1 MIVRQLR
8 RDFDRE
14 VSSLGIT
21 GSQGT
26 VLAAVASA
34 PGATQRAIAGMLE
47 MTEAA
52 AGRLIDRMVADGLL
66 ERRPKA
72 DDRRAHCIHLAA
84 RAGPVLEALSAMGQQ
99 HDERLLAGLSQAE
112 RDELLRLLD
121 RIADNL
127 PG

>member
-14 VSSLGIT
+14 VASLGIT

-26 VLAAVASA
+26 LLFAVATA
-34 PGATQRAIAGMLE
+34 PGATQRGIADMLE

-52 AGRLIDRMVADGLL
+52 AGRLIDRMVAEELL
-66 ERRPKA
+66 ERRPKP
-72 DDRRAHCIHLAA
+72 DDRRAHCIYLTG
-84 RAGPVLEALSAMGQQ
+84 RAQAVLEALSAMGD
-99 HDERLLAGLSQAE
+99 HHEERLLAGLGEAE

-121 RIADNL
+121 HVAGNL
-127 PG
+127 QA